1 MPLISSRTDT
11 VCEGALACES
21 TDSSG
26 LGTDAV
32 ASKSC
37 VTCFVS
43 VVRLAVSSAV
53 LYLLWRGSVLIQ
65 SDNLA
70 RC

>member
-1 MPLISSRTDT
+1 MPLISGRSDT
-11 VCEGALACES
+11 VYEGSLACES

-37 VTCFVS
+37 MTCFVS
-43 VVRLAVSSAV
+43 VVRMAVSSAV
-53 LYLLWRGSVLIQ
+53 LYLLWEGSVLIQ
-65 SDNLA
+65 SV
-70 RC
+70 R